1 MLVAAGLMGAAALWA
16 QTPLQA
22 TAQDLQQI
30 DAAKARLDAIQAQRQ
45 ALLQDMQQRY
55 VQQVQTLAAG
65 GRAGI
70 RILPIPAAETGKPFS
85 ATITTHTS
93 QTYSDGTN
101 VNQTTTVVQ
110 YRDAEG
116 RTRVENDAP
125 GGKLISIR
133 DPVAGVVYSLDA
145 AAKTVV
151 QRPIAG
157 AGGARGG
164 ALASPTGDAPPV
176 AGARGGRGA
185 RGGSMTTAS
194 GADAIVE
201 NGKRNPNNTVEDLG
215 MMTVNGVPARG
226 TRITN
231 VIPVGAIGNDRE
243 FRSVDERWYSPD
255 LNMLV
260 KSVSTDPRFGTT
272 TREMS
277 NISRANPD
285 RSLFEVP
292 ADYKVVSTGQ

>member
-1 MLVAAGLMGAAALWA
+1 MKRTYMLVAVAIIGAAVTLA
-16 QTPLQA
+16 QTPQQA
-22 TAQDLQQI
+22 QVQTALQDLQQ
-30 DAAKARLDAIQAQRQ
+30 KLQTIQ
-45 ALLQDMQQRY
+45 QQRF
-55 VQQVQTLAAG
+55 QQIQTLDAG

-116 RTRVENDAP
+116 RTRLENDAP

-133 DPVAGVVYSLDA
+133 DPVAGVVFSLDA
-145 AAKTVV
+145 AAKTAV
-151 QRPIAG
+151 QRPFAG
-157 AGGARGG
+157 AGLVRGG
-164 ALASPTGDAPPV
+164 TLASASAGAPPV

-185 RGGSMTTAS
+185 RGGSMMTAS
-194 GADAIVE
+194 GADDIVE

-226 TRITN
+226 TRITT

-292 ADYKVVSTGQ
+292 TDYKIVGNGQ